1 MSFVSIFNVGFEGFC
16 EEMIKEKEIMDLNN
30 NEKIFVLSDNLFYV
44 VQLINGFIIKDNGVF
59 LCGIQVID
67 SS

>member
-16 EEMIKEKEIMDLNN
+16 DEMIKEKEIMDLNN

-44 VQLINGFIIKDNGVF
+44 V
-59 LCGIQVID
+59 
-67 SS
+67 